1 MSDDE
6 EPSLGALA
14 RAYVEALG
22 MLYVPGLDKIA
33 VQSFNALGALS
44 WVVGVGLLGYTL
56 GEIPWVKSH
65 VQALVLALIIVPGLL
80 AIWGTLKSQTQK
92 KTSLH

>member
-33 VQSFNALGALS
+33 VQSFNALGAKP
-44 WVVGVGLLGYTL
+44 TL
-56 GEIPWVKSH
+56 AETVFILTVRRN
-65 VQALVLALIIVPGLL
+65 
-80 AIWGTLKSQTQK
+80 
-92 KTSLH
+92 

>member
-6 EPSLGALA
+6 EPSLDALA

-33 VQSFNALGALS
+33 VQSFNALGAKP
-44 WVVGVGLLGYTL
+44 TL
-56 GEIPWVKSH
+56 AETVFM
-65 VQALVLALIIVPGLL
+65 V
-80 AIWGTLKSQTQK
+80 
-92 KTSLH
+92 SLTGRRN